1 MLDATTEGGA
11 RAEGRLREEEVA
23 WLTTVRPDGRPQSVP
38 IWFLWDGETFLI
50 YSQPGRQKL
59 KNIGKNP
66 RVGLNL
72 NSDAH
77 GGGVVR
83 TEGKAEIVEDA
94 PPATEV
100 GEYLEKY
107 RDAIARIGYRP
118 RRLRAGLLCADP
130 GDPRALA
137 GLVGEVP

>member
-1 MLDATTEGGA
+1 MLDTTTEAGS
-11 RAEGRLREEEVA
+11 RADRRLREEEVA
-23 WLTTVRPDGRPQSVP
+23 WLTTVRSDGQPQSVP

-50 YSQPGRQKL
+50 YSHPGRQKL
-59 KNIGKNP
+59 KNIARNP

-77 GGGVVR
+77 GGAVVR
-83 TEGKAEIVEDA
+83 AEGAAEIVEDF

-107 RDAIARIGYRP
+107 RAAIARIGY
-118 RRLRAGLLCADP
+118 DP
-130 GDPRALA
+130 DGFARDYS
-137 GLVGEVP
+137 VPIRVTSECWQVW